1 MSKEKKNIIN
11 HPEHYTKGIET
22 IDYIRSWNM
31 DYVRGNIIKYV
42 TRFPYKGTPLQ
53 DLKKA
58 KWYLEYLIKE
68 KEKENND
75 NI

>member
-1 MSKEKKNIIN
+1 MKKDKTDIIN
-11 HPEHYTKGIET
+11 RPKHYTIGIET

-42 TRFPYKGTPLQ
+42 TSFPYKGTALS

-58 KWYLEYLIKE
+58 RWYLDYLIKE
-68 KEKENND
+68 EESK
-75 NI
+75 

>member
-1 MSKEKKNIIN
+1 MSKEKKDIIN

-42 TRFPYKGTPLQ
+42 TRFPYKGTALQ

-68 KEKENND
+68 VEKD
-75 NI
+75 DDIQ